1 MMGCGE
7 GLAIDLQQVGVTALT
22 IDHVGASS
30 INLGPIHEHQRT
42 WCSNEMGEI
51 LP

>member
-1 MMGCGE
+1 
-7 GLAIDLQQVGVTALT
+7 
-22 IDHVGASS
+22 VGASS

-51 LP
+51 LPWE